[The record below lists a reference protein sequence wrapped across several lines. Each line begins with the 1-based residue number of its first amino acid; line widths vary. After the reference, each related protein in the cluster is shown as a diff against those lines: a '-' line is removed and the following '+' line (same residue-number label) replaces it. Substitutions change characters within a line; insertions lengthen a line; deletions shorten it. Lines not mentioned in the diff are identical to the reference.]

1 MKRVAIVTGAS
12 SGIGAA
18 ASEALAADGW
28 ELAVVGRNPERTA
41 AVAERVGGT
50 AFLADYDRLDDVR
63 TLADRLLERY
73 DRLDLL
79 ANNAGG
85 LVKVRAKTA
94 DGHERTIQHNHLA
107 PFVLTKRLL
116 PLLEASNG
124 RMIATASNANEWAAI
139 DIDDLD
145 RAHKP
150 WFGGWPAYGA
160 AKLANILFAAEL
172 ARRSPIWS
180 ASFHPGFVSTSWG
193 ADTALL
199 RFYKGIGG
207 RAFARTPQ
215 AGAAPL
221 VHLGT
226 VDEPPAPSGTF
237 FDGLRPNGRTHR
249 LARDPAFA
257 ARLWERTE
265 ELVG

>member
-1 MKRVAIVTGAS
+1 MTRVAVVTGAS

-18 ASEALAADGW
+18 AADALAAEGW
-28 ELAVVGRNPERTA
+28 HVAVVGRNAERTA
-41 AVAERVGGT
+41 AVAERVGGA
-50 AFLADYDRLDDVR
+50 AFLADYDRLEEVR
-63 TLADRLLERY
+63 SLAAQLLERY

-79 ANNAGG
+79 ANNAGA

-94 DGHERTIQHNHLA
+94 DGHERTIQHNHYA
-107 PFVLTKRLL
+107 PFVLTRELL
-116 PLLEASNG
+116 PLLEASGG

-139 DIDDLD
+139 DLDDLD
-145 RAHKP
+145 RDRKP

-172 ARRSPIWS
+172 ARRSPVWS
-180 ASFHPGFVSTSWG
+180 ASYHPGFVSTSWG

-199 RFYKGIGG
+199 RTYKAIGG
-207 RAFARTPQ
+207 RAFARTPE

-226 VDEPPAPSGTF
+226 VAEPPAPSGTF

-265 ELVG
+265 RVVG